1 MTTNTIQ
8 MQYSLYYMH
17 TGSIYLTLVLK
28 VVDSQKTRLRKEMWY
43 GRIKQKDNSV
53 TSWRLQQVETSLKE
67 VQMTLKELTEKIN
80 NNAPLQNEVEE
91 LKKSVKKN
99 TDDINELKNRP
110 DRDAATKWNTVVDVV
125 FKLIVTAFATFFLI
139 KVGIAK

>member
-1 MTTNTIQ
+1 MDELN
-8 MQYSLYYMH
+8 
-17 TGSIYLTLVLK
+17 K
-28 VVDSQKTRLRKEMWY
+28 AE
-43 GRIKQKDNSV
+43 DNV

-80 NNAPLQNEVEE
+80 SNAPLQNEVEE

-99 TDDINELKNRP
+99 TDDIIELKNRP
-110 DRDAATKWNTVVDVV
+110 DKDAASKWNIVVDVV

-139 KVGIAK
+139 KLGIK

>member
-1 MTTNTIQ
+1 MDELN
-8 MQYSLYYMH
+8 
-17 TGSIYLTLVLK
+17 K
-28 VVDSQKTRLRKEMWY
+28 AE
-43 GRIKQKDNSV
+43 DNV

-80 NNAPLQNEVEE
+80 SNAPLQNEVEE

-99 TDDINELKNRP
+99 SDDIVELKNKP
-110 DRDAATKWNTVVDVV
+110 DKDAASKWNTVFDVV

-139 KVGIAK
+139 KLGIK

>member
-1 MTTNTIQ
+1 MDELN
-8 MQYSLYYMH
+8 
-17 TGSIYLTLVLK
+17 
-28 VVDSQKTRLRKEMWY
+28 KE
-43 GRIKQKDNSV
+43 DNSV

-99 TDDINELKNRP
+99 TDDIVELKNRP
-110 DRDAATKWNTVVDVV
+110 DKDAASKWNSIIDVV
-125 FKLIVTAFATFFLI
+125 LKVLVTALATFILV

>member
-1 MTTNTIQ
+1 MDELN
-8 MQYSLYYMH
+8 
-17 TGSIYLTLVLK
+17 K
-28 VVDSQKTRLRKEMWY
+28 AE
-43 GRIKQKDNSV
+43 DNV

-80 NNAPLQNEVEE
+80 SNAPLQNEVEE

-99 TDDINELKNRP
+99 TDDIIELKNKP
-110 DRDAATKWNTVVDVV
+110 DKDAASKWNTVFDVV

-139 KVGIAK
+139 KLGIK

>member
-1 MTTNTIQ
+1 MDELN
-8 MQYSLYYMH
+8 
-17 TGSIYLTLVLK
+17 K
-28 VVDSQKTRLRKEMWY
+28 VE
-43 GRIKQKDNSV
+43 DNV

-80 NNAPLQNEVEE
+80 SNAPFQNEVEE

-99 TDDINELKNRP
+99 TDDIIELKNRP
-110 DRDAATKWNTVVDVV
+110 DKDAASKWNIVVDVV

-139 KVGIAK
+139 KLGIK

>member
-1 MTTNTIQ
+1 MDELN
-8 MQYSLYYMH
+8 
-17 TGSIYLTLVLK
+17 K
-28 VVDSQKTRLRKEMWY
+28 AE
-43 GRIKQKDNSV
+43 DNV

-80 NNAPLQNEVEE
+80 SNAPLQNEVEE

-99 TDDINELKNRP
+99 TDDIIALKNKP
-110 DRDAATKWNTVVDVV
+110 DKDAASKWNTVVDVV

-139 KVGIAK
+139 KLGIK

>member
-1 MTTNTIQ
+1 MDELN
-8 MQYSLYYMH
+8 
-17 TGSIYLTLVLK
+17 K
-28 VVDSQKTRLRKEMWY
+28 AE
-43 GRIKQKDNSV
+43 DNV

-99 TDDINELKNRP
+99 TDDIIELKNKP
-110 DRDAATKWNTVVDVV
+110 DKDAASKWNTVVDVV

-139 KVGIAK
+139 KLGIK

>member
-1 MTTNTIQ
+1 MDELN
-8 MQYSLYYMH
+8 
-17 TGSIYLTLVLK
+17 K
-28 VVDSQKTRLRKEMWY
+28 AE
-43 GRIKQKDNSV
+43 DNV

-80 NNAPLQNEVEE
+80 SNAPLQNEVEE

-99 TDDINELKNRP
+99 TDDIIELKNKP
-110 DRDAATKWNTVVDVV
+110 DKDAASKWNIVVDVV

-139 KVGIAK
+139 KLGIK

>member
-1 MTTNTIQ
+1 MDELN
-8 MQYSLYYMH
+8 
-17 TGSIYLTLVLK
+17 K
-28 VVDSQKTRLRKEMWY
+28 AEE
-43 GRIKQKDNSV
+43 NV

-80 NNAPLQNEVEE
+80 SNAPFQNEVEE

-99 TDDINELKNRP
+99 TDDIIELKNRP
-110 DRDAATKWNTVVDVV
+110 DKDAASKWNIVVDVV

-139 KVGIAK
+139 KLGIK

>member
-1 MTTNTIQ
+1 MDELN
-8 MQYSLYYMH
+8 
-17 TGSIYLTLVLK
+17 K
-28 VVDSQKTRLRKEMWY
+28 AE
-43 GRIKQKDNSV
+43 DNV

-80 NNAPLQNEVEE
+80 SNAPLQNEVEE

-99 TDDINELKNRP
+99 TDDIIELKNKP
-110 DRDAATKWNTVVDVV
+110 DKDAASKWNTVVDVV

-139 KVGIAK
+139 KLGLK

>member
-1 MTTNTIQ
+1 MDELN
-8 MQYSLYYMH
+8 
-17 TGSIYLTLVLK
+17 K
-28 VVDSQKTRLRKEMWY
+28 AE
-43 GRIKQKDNSV
+43 DNV

-80 NNAPLQNEVEE
+80 SNAPLQNEVEE

-99 TDDINELKNRP
+99 TDDIIELKNKP
-110 DRDAATKWNTVVDVV
+110 DKDAASKWNIVVDVV

-139 KVGIAK
+139 KLGLK

>member
-1 MTTNTIQ
+1 MDELN
-8 MQYSLYYMH
+8 
-17 TGSIYLTLVLK
+17 K
-28 VVDSQKTRLRKEMWY
+28 AE
-43 GRIKQKDNSV
+43 DNV

-80 NNAPLQNEVEE
+80 SNAPLQNEVEE

-99 TDDINELKNRP
+99 TDDIVELKNRP
-110 DRDAATKWNTVVDVV
+110 DKDAASKWNTVVDVV

-139 KVGIAK
+139 KLGIK

>member
-1 MTTNTIQ
+1 MDELN
-8 MQYSLYYMH
+8 
-17 TGSIYLTLVLK
+17 K
-28 VVDSQKTRLRKEMWY
+28 AE
-43 GRIKQKDNSV
+43 DNV

-80 NNAPLQNEVEE
+80 SNAPLQNEVEE

-99 TDDINELKNRP
+99 TDDIIELKNKP
-110 DRDAATKWNTVVDVV
+110 DKDAASKWNTVVDVV

-139 KVGIAK
+139 KLGIK

>member
-1 MTTNTIQ
+1 MDELN
-8 MQYSLYYMH
+8 
-17 TGSIYLTLVLK
+17 K
-28 VVDSQKTRLRKEMWY
+28 AE
-43 GRIKQKDNSV
+43 DNV

-99 TDDINELKNRP
+99 TDDIIELKNKP
-110 DRDAATKWNTVVDVV
+110 DREAATKWNTVVDVI
-125 FKLIVTAFATFFLI
+125 FKLVVTAFATFFLI
-139 KVGIAK
+139 KLGIK

>member
-1 MTTNTIQ
+1 MDELN
-8 MQYSLYYMH
+8 
-17 TGSIYLTLVLK
+17 K
-28 VVDSQKTRLRKEMWY
+28 VE
-43 GRIKQKDNSV
+43 DNV

-80 NNAPLQNEVEE
+80 SNAPLQNEVEE

-99 TDDINELKNRP
+99 TDDIVELKNRP
-110 DRDAATKWNTVVDVV
+110 DKDAASKWNIVVDVV

-139 KVGIAK
+139 KLGLK

>member
-1 MTTNTIQ
+1 MDELN
-8 MQYSLYYMH
+8 
-17 TGSIYLTLVLK
+17 K
-28 VVDSQKTRLRKEMWY
+28 AE
-43 GRIKQKDNSV
+43 DNV

-80 NNAPLQNEVEE
+80 SNAPLQNEVEE

-99 TDDINELKNRP
+99 TDDIVELKNKP
-110 DRDAATKWNTVVDVV
+110 DKDAASKWNTVFDVV

-139 KVGIAK
+139 KLGIK

>member
-1 MTTNTIQ
+1 MDELN
-8 MQYSLYYMH
+8 
-17 TGSIYLTLVLK
+17 
-28 VVDSQKTRLRKEMWY
+28 KE
-43 GRIKQKDNSV
+43 DNSV

-110 DRDAATKWNTVVDVV
+110 DRDAATKWNSIID
-125 FKLIVTAFATFFLI
+125 LIIKVLVTAMATFILV

>member
-1 MTTNTIQ
+1 MDELN
-8 MQYSLYYMH
+8 
-17 TGSIYLTLVLK
+17 
-28 VVDSQKTRLRKEMWY
+28 KE
-43 GRIKQKDNSV
+43 DNSV

-110 DRDAATKWNTVVDVV
+110 DRDAATKWNSIID
-125 FKLIVTAFATFFLI
+125 LIIKVLVTAIATFILV

>member
-1 MTTNTIQ
+1 MDELN
-8 MQYSLYYMH
+8 
-17 TGSIYLTLVLK
+17 
-28 VVDSQKTRLRKEMWY
+28 KE
-43 GRIKQKDNSV
+43 DNSV

-80 NNAPLQNEVEE
+80 SNAPLQQEVEE

-110 DRDAATKWNTVVDVV
+110 DKDAATKWNSIID
-125 FKLIVTAFATFFLI
+125 LIIKVLVTAMATYILV

>member
-1 MTTNTIQ
+1 MDELN
-8 MQYSLYYMH
+8 
-17 TGSIYLTLVLK
+17 
-28 VVDSQKTRLRKEMWY
+28 KE
-43 GRIKQKDNSV
+43 DVNSV

-110 DRDAATKWNTVVDVV
+110 DKDAATKWNSIID
-125 FKLIVTAFATFFLI
+125 LIIKVLVTAMATFILV

>member
-1 MTTNTIQ
+1 MDELN
-8 MQYSLYYMH
+8 
-17 TGSIYLTLVLK
+17 K
-28 VVDSQKTRLRKEMWY
+28 EDS
-43 GRIKQKDNSV
+43 SV

-80 NNAPLQNEVEE
+80 SNAPLQNEVEE

-99 TDDINELKNRP
+99 TDDIIELKNKP
-110 DRDAATKWNTVVDVV
+110 DKDAASKWNTIVDVV

-139 KVGIAK
+139 KLGIKWWIN

>member
-1 MTTNTIQ
+1 MDELN
-8 MQYSLYYMH
+8 
-17 TGSIYLTLVLK
+17 K
-28 VVDSQKTRLRKEMWY
+28 AE
-43 GRIKQKDNSV
+43 DNV

-80 NNAPLQNEVEE
+80 SNAPLQQEVEE

-99 TDDINELKNRP
+99 TDDIIELKNKP
-110 DRDAATKWNTVVDVV
+110 DKDAASKWNTVVDVV

-139 KVGIAK
+139 KLGIK

>member
-1 MTTNTIQ
+1 MDELN
-8 MQYSLYYMH
+8 
-17 TGSIYLTLVLK
+17 K
-28 VVDSQKTRLRKEMWY
+28 AE
-43 GRIKQKDNSV
+43 DNV

-80 NNAPLQNEVEE
+80 SNAPLQQEVEE

-110 DRDAATKWNTVVDVV
+110 DRDAATKWNSIID
-125 FKLIVTAFATFFLI
+125 LIIKVLVTAMATFILV

>member
-1 MTTNTIQ
+1 MDELN
-8 MQYSLYYMH
+8 
-17 TGSIYLTLVLK
+17 
-28 VVDSQKTRLRKEMWY
+28 KE
-43 GRIKQKDNSV
+43 DNSV

-91 LKKSVKKN
+91 LKKSVKQN

-110 DRDAATKWNTVVDVV
+110 DRDAATKWNTIINVVL
-125 FKLIVTAFATFFLI
+125 KLIVTAVATFFLI
-139 KVGIAK
+139 KVEIAK

>member
-1 MTTNTIQ
+1 MDELN
-8 MQYSLYYMH
+8 
-17 TGSIYLTLVLK
+17 K
-28 VVDSQKTRLRKEMWY
+28 AE
-43 GRIKQKDNSV
+43 DNV

-80 NNAPLQNEVEE
+80 GNAPLQNEVEE

-99 TDDINELKNRP
+99 TDDIIELKNKP
-110 DRDAATKWNTVVDVV
+110 DKDAASKWNTVVDVV

-139 KVGIAK
+139 KLGLK